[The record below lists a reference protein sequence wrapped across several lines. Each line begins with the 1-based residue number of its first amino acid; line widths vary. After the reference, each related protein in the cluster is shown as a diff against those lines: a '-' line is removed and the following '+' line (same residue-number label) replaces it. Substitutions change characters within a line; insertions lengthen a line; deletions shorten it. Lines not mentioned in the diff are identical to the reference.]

1 VRRFGLVVNPE
12 KEEVWRIAATV
23 VAWLEA
29 QGIAVRVGAP
39 GGAPL
44 SRPDYDLDTLG
55 RTCDCVVVLGGDGT
69 LLQSARAVAPYGV
82 PLFGVNM
89 GQLGFLTEVEAAD
102 ALPGLQRVLEGNYVV
117 EERMMLQAAVEREN
131 DGEFCQPSGVANRLA
146 LRRQNSP
153 SNERVD
159 VYTALNDAV
168 ITKGAFA
175 RLIHLETYV
184 DGEYVETYSADGL
197 IVATPTGSTAYSLSA
212 GGPLVAPELEL
223 MLITPICPHTLS
235 ARPLVIPAASTVRV
249 VPRSTSG
256 EVMLTMDGQYGRHLT
271 CGERVLVR
279 RAPFGVRF
287 LRLNHRSFY
296 RVLREKLKEPER
308 LR

>member
-12 KEEVWRIAATV
+12 KEEVWRVAATV

-29 QGIAVRVGAP
+29 RGASVRVGAP
-39 GGAPL
+39 GGAQL
-44 SRPDYDLDTLG
+44 SRPDYDFDTLG

-69 LLQSARAVAPYGV
+69 LLQSARAVAPYGA
-82 PLFGVNM
+82 PLFGVNV
-89 GQLGFLTEVEAAD
+89 GQLGFLTEVEAAE
-102 ALPGLQRVLEGNYVV
+102 ALPGLQRVLEGKYVV
-117 EERMMLQAAVEREN
+117 EERMMLQATVEREN
-131 DGEFCQPSGVANRLA
+131 GGA
-146 LRRQNSP
+146 
-153 SNERVD
+153 D

-184 DGEYVETYSADGL
+184 DDEYVETYSADGL

-235 ARPLVIPAASTVRV
+235 ARPLVIPATSTVRV
-249 VPRSTSG
+249 VPRSTPG

-271 CGERVLVR
+271 CGDRVLVR